1 VTILKCEE
9 VELKVGYK
17 TLIRNFSLELSSGE
31 SLAIVGP
38 NGLGKTTLL
47 RTLCGVGKPYRGR
60 VFLGEQM
67 LWPQSEDNKSSV
79 RLCYLASQPA
89 LFLDHSV
96 SANLEFYVRSHAM
109 NWDVQLGKQAL
120 ESVGL
125 GGRLQQT
132 ARTLSTG
139 QKRRLTLAFMTIVKP
154 ELMLLDEPTN
164 GLDTEGVSLCLHLLS
179 ELRRESKSAILIA
192 THDQQLI
199 DWCGKAVDL
208 KRWAP

>member
-1 VTILKCEE
+1 MTILKCEDL
-9 VELKVGYK
+9 ELKVGYK
-17 TLIRNFSLELSSGE
+17 TLIRGFSLELNAGE
-31 SLAIVGP
+31 SMAVVGP

-47 RTLCGVGKPYRGR
+47 RSLCGVGKPYRGQ
-60 VFLGEQM
+60 VFLGEKK
-67 LWPQSEDNKSSV
+67 LWPQTDDNNPTV

-96 SANLEFYVRSHAM
+96 AANLEFYVRAHAM
-109 NWDVQLGKQAL
+109 NWDVQQGRDAL

-125 GGRLQQT
+125 SGRFQQT

-139 QKRRLTLAFMTIVKP
+139 QKRRLTLAFMMIVKP
-154 ELMLLDEPTN
+154 ELLLLDEPTN
-164 GLDTEGVSLCLHLLS
+164 GLDTEGVGLCLRLMS
-179 ELRRESKSAILIA
+179 ELRSNSRSAVMIA

-199 DWCGKAVDL
+199 DWCGNSVDL